1 MRKSNKA
8 KQTPSRTCADCFHF
22 CACHL
27 WAISISTDVAPRC
40 PVFEPVRNR
49 TLAELDDLRQ
59 MHKGDLA
66 PVVHARWVHVGRMS
80 LALPWTMRCSN
91 CSCPSEYE
99 HNFCPNCGR
108 KMDGGENDDPN
119 Y

>member
-22 CACHL
+22 CACHQ
-27 WAISISTDVAPRC
+27 WAISISTDVAPQC
-40 PVFEPVRNR
+40 PVFEPVRYR

-66 PVVHARWVHVGRMS
+66 PVVHARWKTSSDDPDR
-80 LALPWTMRCSN
+80 LICSA
-91 CSCPSEYE
+91 
-99 HNFCPNCGR
+99 CGR
-108 KMDGGENDDPN
+108 RYDMYHFDQKDMPYCLCGAKMDAKEEDE
-119 Y
+119 